1 MNEVSSPERLAA
13 EAEQATASAK
23 PARPSRARLFTIV
36 KIVLSALALCFLALK
51 VDLAAVWQ
59 HMTSQ
64 SPWLVAGAVLAL
76 SAQVILGALRWRTI
90 LESLGARAPLVETLR
105 VFYVAAFFSN
115 WLWGGAV
122 AGDGVRAW
130 LSLRMQMR
138 VMRAVTS
145 VILDRAVAVAGV
157 AILVI
162 ITAPLFALQ
171 LGGTAT
177 AGATSATSATSATWT
192 PWAAWAPAVAAGA
205 LLIGI
210 GVATQIH
217 RLPLSWH
224 RHRLLGA
231 VQTLS
236 IETRAIFLRPAVALA
251 ALGLAV
257 AAQFAMSLAAYALAW
272 SMDIGL
278 SLLNCLVLIQPV
290 VLATA
295 LPISVGGWGVRE
307 TAMIALLALVGVPAS
322 AALALSVQLGLL
334 SMVAALPG
342 LALWLRL
349 KNDPR

>member
-1 MNEVSSPERLAA
+1 MNDVSSPEHLAA
-13 EAEQATASAK
+13 ETEEAAASAG
-23 PARPSRARLFTIV
+23 PARRSRARLFTIV

-51 VDLAAVWQ
+51 VDLAAAWQ
-59 HMTSQ
+59 HMASQ
-64 SPWLVAGAVLAL
+64 SPWLVAAAVLAL

-90 LESLGARAPLVETLR
+90 LESLGARAPLLETLR

-145 VILDRAVAVAGV
+145 VILDRVAAVAGV

-162 ITAPLFALQ
+162 MTAPLFAVQ

-177 AGATSATSATSATWT
+177 AWTTWATWAT
-192 PWAAWAPAVAAGA
+192 WAAWAPAAAAGV
-205 LLIGI
+205 LLGGI
-210 GVATQIH
+210 GVATQMH
-217 RLPLSWH
+217 RLPLNWH

-231 VQTLS
+231 LQTLS
-236 IETRAIFLRPAVALA
+236 IETRAIFLRPAVALS

-278 SLLNCLVLIQPV
+278 SLINCLVLIQPV

-295 LPISVGGWGVRE
+295 LPISIGGWGVRE

-349 KNDPR
+349 KTEPR

>member
-1 MNEVSSPERLAA
+1 MNDVPNTADLAA
-13 EAEQATASAK
+13 DTTQAAGVAE
-23 PARPSRARLFTIV
+23 PARRSRARLFTFV
-36 KIVLSALALCFLALK
+36 KVTLSVLALCFLALK

-59 HMTSQ
+59 RMAGQ
-64 SPWLVAGAVLAL
+64 SLWLVAAALMAL
-76 SAQVILGALRWRTI
+76 SAQIVLGALRWRTI
-90 LESLGARAPLVETLR
+90 LESLGARAPLPELMR
-105 VFYVAAFFSN
+105 VFYVAAFFSS
-115 WLWGGAV
+115 WMWGGAV

-138 VMRAVTS
+138 VMRAITS

-162 ITAPLFALQ
+162 LTAPLFAAQ
-171 LGGTAT
+171 LGDAAT
-177 AGATSATSATSATWT
+177 AWT
-192 PWAAWAPAVAAGA
+192 AWAPWAPAAAAGA

-210 GVATQIH
+210 GVATQMY
-217 RLPLSWH
+217 RLPLNWH

-236 IETRAIFLRPAVALA
+236 VETRAVFLRPGVAVA
-251 ALGLAV
+251 ALGFAV

-278 SLLNCLVLIQPV
+278 SLTNCLVLIQPV

-295 LPISVGGWGVRE
+295 LPISIGGWGVRE

-342 LALWLRL
+342 LVLWLRL
-349 KNDPR
+349 KTDPRGF

>member
-1 MNEVSSPERLAA
+1 MNDVRSPAHLAA
-13 EAEQATASAK
+13 GTPQSAA
-23 PARPSRARLFTIV
+23 PGAAPTSARRPRTLLFTLV
-36 KIVLSALALCFLALK
+36 KFGLSALALCFLAFK
-51 VDLAAVWQ
+51 VDLAAAWQ
-59 HMTSQ
+59 HMASQ
-64 SPWLVAGAVLAL
+64 SPWLVTAAVIAL
-76 SAQVILGALRWRTI
+76 SAQVVLGALRWHTI
-90 LESLGARAPLVETLR
+90 LASLGARASMSDSLR

-138 VMRAVTS
+138 VLKAVTS
-145 VILDRAVAVAGV
+145 VVLDRVVAVAGV

-162 ITAPLFALQ
+162 VTAPVFALR
-171 LGGTAT
+171 LGG
-177 AGATSATSATSATWT
+177 SATV
-192 PWAAWAPAVAAGA
+192 WAAWAPAAAAGA

-210 GVATQIH
+210 GIATQMH
-217 RLPLSWH
+217 RLPLNWH

-231 VQTLS
+231 LQTLS

-278 SLLNCLVLIQPV
+278 SLTNCLVLIQPV

-295 LPISVGGWGVRE
+295 LPISIGGWGVRE
-307 TAMIALLALVGVPAS
+307 TAMIALLALVGVSAS

-334 SMVAALPG
+334 SMAAALPG
-342 LALWLRL
+342 LAVWLRL
-349 KNDPR
+349 KADPRAEQAP

>member
-1 MNEVSSPERLAA
+1 MNDMPNTADLAA
-13 EAEQATASAK
+13 DTTQ
-23 PARPSRARLFTIV
+23 PAVVAQPAHRSRARLFTFV
-36 KIVLSALALCFLALK
+36 KITLSALALCFLALK
-51 VDLAAVWQ
+51 VDLAAVWR
-59 HMTSQ
+59 HMAGQ
-64 SPWLVAGAVLAL
+64 SLWLVAAALIAL
-76 SAQVILGALRWRTI
+76 SAQIVLGALRWRTI
-90 LESLGARAPLVETLR
+90 LESLGARAPLPELMR

-115 WLWGGAV
+115 WMWGGAV

-130 LSLRMQMR
+130 LSVRMQMR

-162 ITAPLFALQ
+162 LTAPLFAAQ
-171 LGGTAT
+171 LGDTAT
-177 AGATSATSATSATWT
+177 TWTAWAAWT
-192 PWAAWAPAVAAGA
+192 PWAPAAAAGA

-210 GVATQIH
+210 GVATQMY
-217 RLPLSWH
+217 RLPLNWH

-236 IETRAIFLRPAVALA
+236 VETREVFFRPGIAIV

-272 SMDIGL
+272 SMDIDL
-278 SLLNCLVLIQPV
+278 SLTNCLVLIQPV

-349 KNDPR
+349 KTDPHSF

>member
-1 MNEVSSPERLAA
+1 MNDVPNTADLAA
-13 EAEQATASAK
+13 DTTQPAAVAE
-23 PARPSRARLFTIV
+23 PARHSRARLFTFV
-36 KIVLSALALCFLALK
+36 KLTLSALALGFLALK
-51 VDLAAVWQ
+51 VDLAAAWQ
-59 HMTSQ
+59 HMASQ
-64 SPWLVAGAVLAL
+64 SLWLVAAALIAL
-76 SAQVILGALRWRTI
+76 SAQIVLGALRWRTI
-90 LESLGARAPLVETLR
+90 LESLGARAALPELMR

-115 WLWGGAV
+115 WMWGGAV

-130 LSLRMQMR
+130 LSVRMQMR
-138 VMRAVTS
+138 VMRAITS

-162 ITAPLFALQ
+162 LTAPLFAAQ
-171 LGGTAT
+171 LGDTAT
-177 AGATSATSATSATWT
+177 ASTAWTAWT
-192 PWAAWAPAVAAGA
+192 PWAPAAAAGA

-210 GVATQIH
+210 GVASQMY
-217 RLPLSWH
+217 RLPLNWH

-236 IETRAIFLRPAVALA
+236 VETRAVFLRPGVAVA

-278 SLLNCLVLIQPV
+278 SLTNCLVLIQPV

-295 LPISVGGWGVRE
+295 LPISIGGWGVRE

-349 KNDPR
+349 KTDPRGF

>member
-1 MNEVSSPERLAA
+1 MNDVPNTADLAA
-13 EAEQATASAK
+13 DTTQAAGVAE
-23 PARPSRARLFTIV
+23 PARRSRARLFTFV
-36 KIVLSALALCFLALK
+36 KVTLSVLALCFLALK

-59 HMTSQ
+59 RMAGQ
-64 SPWLVAGAVLAL
+64 SLWLVAAALMAL
-76 SAQVILGALRWRTI
+76 SAQIVLGALRWRTI
-90 LESLGARAPLVETLR
+90 LESLGARAPLPELMR
-105 VFYVAAFFSN
+105 VFYVAAFFSS
-115 WLWGGAV
+115 WMWGGAV

-138 VMRAVTS
+138 VMRAITS

-162 ITAPLFALQ
+162 LTAPLFAAQ
-171 LGGTAT
+171 LGDAAT
-177 AGATSATSATSATWT
+177 AWT
-192 PWAAWAPAVAAGA
+192 AWAPWAPAAAAGA

-210 GVATQIH
+210 GVATQMY
-217 RLPLSWH
+217 RLPLNWH

-236 IETRAIFLRPAVALA
+236 VEARAVFLRPGVAVA

-278 SLLNCLVLIQPV
+278 SLTNCLVLIQPV

-295 LPISVGGWGVRE
+295 LPISIGGWGVRE

-349 KNDPR
+349 KTDPRGS

>member
-1 MNEVSSPERLAA
+1 MNDGHSAA
-13 EAEQATASAK
+13 NLTADSTEAAAAAA
-23 PARPSRARLFTIV
+23 PARRSRARLFTFV
-36 KIVLSALALCFLALK
+36 KLTLSALALCFLALK

-59 HMTSQ
+59 HMASQ
-64 SPWLVAGAVLAL
+64 SIWLVAAALIAL
-76 SAQVILGALRWRTI
+76 SAQIVLGALRWRTI
-90 LESLGARAPLVETLR
+90 LESLGACAPLPELMR

-115 WLWGGAV
+115 WMWGGAV

-145 VILDRAVAVAGV
+145 VILDRVVAVAGV

-162 ITAPLFALQ
+162 LTAPLFAAQ
-171 LGGTAT
+171 LGDAAT
-177 AGATSATSATSATWT
+177 AWAAWT
-192 PWAAWAPAVAAGA
+192 PWAPAAAAGA

-210 GVATQIH
+210 GVATQMY
-217 RLPLSWH
+217 RLPLNWH

-236 IETRAIFLRPAVALA
+236 VETRAVFLRPGVAVA

-278 SLLNCLVLIQPV
+278 SLTNCLVLIQPV

-295 LPISVGGWGVRE
+295 LPISIGGWGVRE

-342 LALWLRL
+342 VVLWLRL
-349 KNDPR
+349 KTDPRGF

>member
-1 MNEVSSPERLAA
+1 MNDVSSPERLAGETA
-13 EAEQATASAK
+13 PAAASAE

-51 VDLAAVWQ
+51 VDLTAAWQ
-59 HMTSQ
+59 HMASQ
-64 SPWLVAGAVLAL
+64 SPWLVMAAIIAL
-76 SAQVILGALRWRTI
+76 SAQIVLGGLRWRTI
-90 LESLGARAPLVETLR
+90 LESLGARAPLSETLR

-145 VILDRAVAVAGV
+145 VILDRVAAVAGV

-171 LGGTAT
+171 LGGSAT
-177 AGATSATSATSATWT
+177 AWSTPATWT
-192 PWAAWAPAVAAGA
+192 AWAPAAAAGV
-205 LLIGI
+205 LLAGI
-210 GVATQIH
+210 GVATQLH
-217 RLPLSWH
+217 RLPLNWH

-231 VQTLS
+231 LQTLS
-236 IETRAIFLRPAVALA
+236 VETRAIFLRPAVALS

-272 SMDIGL
+272 SMDISL

-349 KNDPR
+349 KSDR

>member
-1 MNEVSSPERLAA
+1 MNDVPNTADLAA
-13 EAEQATASAK
+13 DTTQAAGVAE
-23 PARPSRARLFTIV
+23 PARRSRARLFTFV
-36 KIVLSALALCFLALK
+36 KVTLSVLALCFLALK

-59 HMTSQ
+59 RMAGQ
-64 SPWLVAGAVLAL
+64 SLWLVAAALMAL
-76 SAQVILGALRWRTI
+76 SAQIVLGALRWRTI
-90 LESLGARAPLVETLR
+90 LESLGARAPLPELMR
-105 VFYVAAFFSN
+105 VFYVAAFFSS
-115 WLWGGAV
+115 WMWGGAV

-138 VMRAVTS
+138 VMRAITS

-162 ITAPLFALQ
+162 LTAPLFAAQ
-171 LGGTAT
+171 LGDTAT
-177 AGATSATSATSATWT
+177 AWT
-192 PWAAWAPAVAAGA
+192 AWTAAAAAGA

-210 GVATQIH
+210 GVATQMY
-217 RLPLSWH
+217 RLPLNWH

-236 IETRAIFLRPAVALA
+236 VETRAVFLRPGVAVA

-278 SLLNCLVLIQPV
+278 SLTNCLVLIQPV

-295 LPISVGGWGVRE
+295 LPISIGGWGVRE

-349 KNDPR
+349 KTDPRGS

>member
-1 MNEVSSPERLAA
+1 MNDAPPNLAA
-13 EAEQATASAK
+13 DTRQAAAPAEPTRRS
-23 PARPSRARLFTIV
+23 PALLFTLV
-36 KIVLSALALCFLALK
+36 KIGLSALALCFLAFT
-51 VDLAAVWQ
+51 VDLAAAWR
-59 HMTSQ
+59 HMASQ
-64 SPWLVAGAVLAL
+64 SAWLVAAAIIAL
-76 SAQVILGALRWRTI
+76 SAQVILGALRWHTI
-90 LESLGARAPLVETLR
+90 LASLGARASVPDSLR

-122 AGDGVRAW
+122 AGDSVRTW

-138 VMRAVTS
+138 VMRAITS
-145 VILDRAVAVAGV
+145 ILLDRAVAVAGV

-162 ITAPLFALQ
+162 VTAPLFAAR
-171 LGGTAT
+171 LGGTAI
-177 AGATSATSATSATWT
+177 
-192 PWAAWAPAVAAGA
+192 AWAPAAAAGA

-210 GVATQIH
+210 GIATQLH
-217 RLPLSWH
+217 RLPLNWH

-231 VQTLS
+231 LQTLS
-236 IETRAIFLRPAVALA
+236 IETRAVFLRPAVALA
-251 ALGLAV
+251 ALGFAV

-278 SLLNCLVLIQPV
+278 SLINCLVLIQPV

-295 LPISVGGWGVRE
+295 LPISIGGWGVRE

-349 KNDPR
+349 KTSASEERTP